1 MTTAYPAILYV
12 EDDARSA
19 RIMKMLLTGAM
30 NLQHVNIFEES
41 SNFIERVEALSPQP
55 DVIFLDI
62 HVKPYDG
69 FEMLQMLRAHPNYR
83 NVPVVALTASVMNEE
98 VEQLRVAGFD
108 SCFAK
113 PLDIDQFPDRLQRVL
128 NGEVMWY
135 ILS

>member
-1 MTTAYPAILYV
+1 MSNYPAILYV

-69 FEMLQMLRAHPNYR
+69 FEMLQMLREHPNYR
-83 NVPVVALTASVMNEE
+83 KVPVVALTASVMNEE
-98 VEQLRVAGFD
+98 VEQLRLAGFD

>member
-1 MTTAYPAILYV
+1 MSNYPAILYV

-19 RIMKMLLTGAM
+19 RIMKMLLTGTM

-41 SNFIERVEALSPQP
+41 SDFIERVEALSPQP

-69 FEMLQMLRAHPNYR
+69 FEMLQMLRAHPNYH

>member
-1 MTTAYPAILYV
+1 MSNYPAVLYV

-19 RIMKMLLTGAM
+19 RIMKMLLTGTM

-41 SNFIERVEALSPQP
+41 SDFIERVEALSPQP

-69 FEMLQMLRAHPNYR
+69 FEMLQMLREHPNYR
-83 NVPVVALTASVMNEE
+83 KVPVVALTASVMNEE
-98 VEQLRVAGFD
+98 VEQLRMAGFD

>member
-1 MTTAYPAILYV
+1 MSNYPAVLYV

-19 RIMKMLLTGAM
+19 RIMKMLLMGTM

-41 SNFIERVEALSPQP
+41 SDFIERVEALSPQP

-69 FEMLQMLRAHPNYR
+69 FEMLQMLREHPNYR
-83 NVPVVALTASVMNEE
+83 KVPVVALTASVMNEE
-98 VEQLRVAGFD
+98 VEQLRMAGFD

>member
-1 MTTAYPAILYV
+1 MSNYPAILYV

>member
-1 MTTAYPAILYV
+1 MSNYPAILYV

-19 RIMKMLLTGAM
+19 RIMKMLLTGTM

-41 SNFIERVEALSPQP
+41 SDFIERVEALSPQP

-69 FEMLQMLRAHPNYR
+69 FEMLQMLREHPNYR
-83 NVPVVALTASVMNEE
+83 KVPVVALTASVMNEE
-98 VEQLRVAGFD
+98 VEQLRMAGFD

>member
-1 MTTAYPAILYV
+1 LKKAAIL
-12 EDDARSA
+12 
-19 RIMKMLLTGAM
+19 
-30 NLQHVNIFEES
+30 S
-41 SNFIERVEALSPQP
+41 SGWNFIERVEALSPQP

-69 FEMLQMLRAHPNYR
+69 FEMLKMLREHPNYR
-83 NVPVVALTASVMNEE
+83 KVPVVALTASVMNEE

-108 SCFAK
+108 SCFAT